1 MRAIIETPA
10 DLGRLVHRIRV
21 ANSMTQR
28 QLADALGTSQRY
40 VHELEAGK
48 PKRADATYFDILRRL
63 GIEIVATA
71 PDPRS

>member
-10 DLGRLVHRIRV
+10 DLGRLVQRIRV

-40 VHELEAGK
+40 VHELETGK